1 LIRNTEV
8 LALSAYSSIST
19 QRQSWHSSGLRH
31 ILSTTPLQGNE
42 ILVNFADG
50 SSAIYEIEELEKLR
64 PTAKKIF
71 PARAAGPSHFADV
84 A

>member
-1 LIRNTEV
+1 
-8 LALSAYSSIST
+8 
-19 QRQSWHSSGLRH
+19 LRH

-42 ILVNFADG
+42 ILVSFSDG
-50 SSAIYEIEELEKLR
+50 SSAIYEMEELEKLR

-71 PARAAGPSHFADV
+71 PAHTAGPSHFADV

>member
-1 LIRNTEV
+1 
-8 LALSAYSSIST
+8 LSAHSSISL

-31 ILSTTPLQGNE
+31 IISTSPLAGSE
-42 ILVNFADG
+42 VLVNFADG
-50 SSAIYEIEELEKLR
+50 SSAIYEMEELEKLR

-71 PARAAGPSHFADV
+71 AATTSGQSHFADV